1 MTILAE
7 NPSVSGINVG
17 QHSKANSAPKI
28 VEGYEEETPTASHEL
43 ADESANVDPEDKGAS
58 QLNHDDIE
66 VRDLGFN
73 ENANDVPQPVVG
85 GLRNDELWT
94 LIRRFNKQT
103 FHVKSIEETPLANL
117 DMNIA
122 DDEEFSP
129 DKLRAQVERLYVTVA
144 ISLFGL
150 WKHVVR
156 LRSWREYQ
164 RTSVYLS
171 VYLAAWLLDILV
183 PTLITFLMVLILY
196 APSRDF
202 GFPPAPP
209 ALIDSKTGGVK
220 KPPAGVL
227 ATDDTITGAPEKQ
240 EGEAAEKEAHSFVNS
255 IGTVCSADTFVL
267 ARLGNLKL
275 TVYII
280 SVAGG

>member
-1 MTILAE
+1 MVTE
-7 NPSVSGINVG
+7 NPETSGIEVA
-17 QHSKANSAPKI
+17 QHPEAHSRPKI
-28 VEGYEEETPTASHEL
+28 VESYEEETSTASHEL
-43 ADESANVDPEDKGAS
+43 ADEGINADREDKGFS
-58 QLNHDDIE
+58 QLNHGNIE

-73 ENANDVPQPVVG
+73 ENAGDVPQPLVG
-85 GLRNDELWT
+85 GLRNEELWA

-103 FHVKSIEETPLANL
+103 FHVKSIETKPLANL

-129 DKLRAQVERLYVTVA
+129 DKLRAQLERLYVTVI
-144 ISLFGL
+144 ISLFSF
-150 WKHVVR
+150 WKHIVR

-164 RTSVYLS
+164 RTSVFLS
-171 VYLAAWLLDILV
+171 VYFAGWLLDILV
-183 PTLITFLMVLILY
+183 PSFIAFLMVLILY
-196 APSRDF
+196 APSRDVC
-202 GFPPAPP
+202 FPPAPP

-227 ATDDTITGAPEKQ
+227 ATDDTITGAPEEH

-255 IGTVCSADTFVL
+255 ISTVCPAGTFAL
-267 ARLGNLKL
+267 ARLGNLPL

-280 SVAGG
+280 SAASG